1 MNINSFEYFL
11 TCLSEGSFTAAAEKL
26 HVTQQ
31 TLSAHIK
38 GLESEF
44 GTDLLIRSVPL
55 RPTREGTLFADHCR
69 GVMRSLA
76 MVKRDF
82 PSDHADAARILFVGV
97 SHTRSAHVVPNL
109 LHDFT
114 LRHPAVR
121 LVLREGTNDEIATAL
136 FEGNIDLAVADLP
149 QSYRG
154 FSIRPLYRDEVVC
167 AAQKALLSSRG
178 EDPEAPRGN
187 GLARGGNSLPTS
199 GNGLPPNSDGQSPDS
214 NSLSTSSDGLLP
226 GNMASVPFCLSGEAD
241 VAGHYGRNMLRQSGI
256 VPQVVLESENMVT
269 LLRTCA
275 KGLAACFCP
284 EKMLKAELSAKQLDT
299 LKIFRFGQQTQ
310 FAISTG
316 MATSLV
322 GDPVIEDFTG
332 LFRKESRRYG

>member
-82 PSDHADAARILFVGV
+82 PSDHTDAARILFVGV

-136 FEGNIDLAVADLP
+136 FEGDIDLAVADLP

-167 AAQKALLSSRG
+167 AVPKTLLSSRG
-178 EDPEAPRGN
+178 EDLEARGN
-187 GLARGGNSLPTS
+187 GLPRGGNSLPTS
-199 GNGLPPNSDGQSPDS
+199 GGSLPAN
-214 NSLSTSSDGLLP
+214 SDGLLP
-226 GNMASVPFCLSGEAD
+226 GNMAAVPFCLSGEAD

-284 EKMLKAELSAKQLDT
+284 KKMLKAELSAKQLDA
-299 LKIFRFGQQTQ
+299 LKIYRFGQQTQ

-316 MATSLV
+316 MAASLV

-332 LFRKESRRYG
+332 LFRKESQKYG